1 MAISIFSR
9 DFSSKVTTFSRDFFP
24 ADSRFS
30 LSFIWCSMSILRTE
44 QEIRYVHCL
53 DSLIVPTGKFVCCE
67 NKFGVIIR
75 YFKQAAIF
83 SLFCLFRV
91 DLLRH
96 LNIDFFVLS
105 DCYKINLA
113 ISGFPH
119 IDSISPSAEF
129 QIYDIFKAGSNAVCV
144 IAENTVSQGNI
155 GQIEFFPA
163 FSGVPSLQSYLNSGE
178 ADMPFPAFQIAVNR
192 FVVEGSPFCFQVICN
207 GLGGKVLPTL
217 LNVYFTTRSNWS
229 IFRT

>member
-1 MAISIFSR
+1 MAISIFQM
-9 DFSSKVTTFSRDFFP
+9 
-24 ADSRFS
+24 
-30 LSFIWCSMSILRTE
+30 LILRTE

-96 LNIDFFVLS
+96 LNIDFSFCLTAT
-105 DCYKINLA
+105 K
-113 ISGFPH
+113 
-119 IDSISPSAEF
+119 SISLSPVFPTLTVYPRRQSSKYTIF
-129 QIYDIFKAGSNAVCV
+129 QGWKQRCLRYSREHC
-144 IAENTVSQGNI
+144 IARQHRPDRI
-155 GQIEFFPA
+155 FPA
-163 FSGVPSLQSYLNSGE
+163 FSGFPSPVNHIWNSGE
-178 ADMPFPAFQIAVNR
+178 ADMPFQLFQIAVNR

-207 GLGGKVLPTL
+207 GLGGKGVTDIAECVLYNTL
-217 LNVYFTTRSNWS
+217 QLVDLPNLISFYNIRKIVELYIS
-229 IFRT
+229 RTIV